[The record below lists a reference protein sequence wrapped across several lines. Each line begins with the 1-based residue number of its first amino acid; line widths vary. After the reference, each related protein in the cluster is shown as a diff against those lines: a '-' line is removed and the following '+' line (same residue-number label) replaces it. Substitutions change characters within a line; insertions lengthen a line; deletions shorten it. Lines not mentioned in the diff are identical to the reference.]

1 MSEKKYHC
9 DDCKKELSVSLVR
22 LQRMINYSYDVKLQN
37 NKLLKFLK
45 DIVKHNKCSPIK
57 AMLLLKDLGEL

>member
-1 MSEKKYHC
+1 
-9 DDCKKELSVSLVR
+9 
-22 LQRMINYSYDVKLQN
+22 MINYSYDVKLQN